1 MSQKFIISEQDRKHI
16 RGLYEQTQPNQQ
28 SKRLVKTSYGTANF
42 TNIPNDKIQGMINSY
57 INLVNRTIKGESV
70 GFIWDYSILQ
80 KFPEQFNPYKFLNI
94 TTNDKNL
101 IQVFMAIKN
110 FSVGGGTS
118 DLGKLGIAKPKFV
131 SPLSIFNKPFDLGSL
146 LDWWNNPSNKN
157 IIKFF
162 IGTEYFVPESATIFK
177 NKKVPQ
183 IKANV
188 PQDFLTAYNTIQPEN
203 FQITDSNNAVGMGAF
218 FGKGGK
224 GYIYSKTANG
234 YVLSK
239 NDRQ

>member
-1 MSQKFIISEQDRKHI
+1 
-16 RGLYEQTQPNQQ
+16 
-28 SKRLVKTSYGTANF
+28 
-42 TNIPNDKIQGMINSY
+42 
-57 INLVNRTIKGESV
+57 
-70 GFIWDYSILQ
+70 
-80 KFPEQFNPYKFLNI
+80 
-94 TTNDKNL
+94 
-101 IQVFMAIKN
+101 
-110 FSVGGGTS
+110 
-118 DLGKLGIAKPKFV
+118 LGKLGIVKPKFV

-177 NKKVPQ
+177 NTKVPQ
-183 IKANV
+183 IKVNV
-188 PQDFLTAYNTIQPEN
+188 PQDFLTAYNEIQAEN
-203 FQITDSNNAVGMGAF
+203 FQITDSNDVVGMGAF

-239 NDRQ
+239 IDQQ

>member
-70 GFIWDYSILQ
+70 GAIFDYSIMQ
-80 KFPEQFNPYKFLNI
+80 KFPEQFNPYKFLNVSP
-94 TTNDKNL
+94 NDKNL
-101 IQVFMAIKN
+101 VQVFMAIKN

-118 DLGKLGIAKPKFV
+118 DLGKLGIVKPKFV

-157 IIKFF
+157 IIEFF
-162 IGTEYFVPESATIFK
+162 IGSEEFVPESATIFK
-177 NKKVPQ
+177 NTKVPQ
-183 IKANV
+183 IKVNV
-188 PQDFLTAYNTIQPEN
+188 PQDFLTAYNEIQAKQ
-203 FQITDSNNAVGMGAF
+203 FGIQSDGAAIF
-218 FGKGGK
+218 VNVSTSK
-224 GYIYSKTANG
+224 GYKYVKTANG

>member
-28 SKRLVKTSYGTANF
+28 SKRLVKTSYGTADF

-70 GFIWDYSILQ
+70 GAIFDYSIMQ
-80 KFPEQFNPYKFLNI
+80 KFPKQFNPYKFLNVSP
-94 TTNDKNL
+94 NDKNL

-118 DLGKLGIAKPKFV
+118 DLGKLGIVKPKFV

-157 IIKFF
+157 IINLF
-162 IGTEYFVPESATIFK
+162 IRSNDFVPESATIFK
-177 NKKVPQ
+177 NTKVPQ
-183 IKANV
+183 IKVNV
-188 PQDFLTAYNTIQPEN
+188 PQDFLTAYNEIQAK
-203 FQITDSNNAVGMGAF
+203 Q
-218 FGKGGK
+218 FGIQSDGTAIFVNVSTSK
-224 GYIYSKTANG
+224 GYKYVKTANG